1 LKTKTLLNYIVQ
13 EDEAGLR
20 LDKYLSTLEEIS
32 SRSFAQDLIEKK
44 LVFVNQ
50 KNVKSSF
57 SLSLGQQ
64 IDIHLPEVVPS
75 ELVPYDFKLEI
86 IFEDDDLI
94 VINKPSGLVVHP
106 AAGHQQDTLVNALLH
121 HTKNLSMK
129 HEQRPGIVHRID
141 KDTSGLLV
149 VAKNDKAH
157 ENLAQQFKDKT
168 THRVYYALASGQV
181 PRINGICQSYLARHP
196 YDRKRYA
203 SVRENNKVITTFDE
217 DFSYGKW
224 AITHYSKILMAK
236 GYSYLKIKLETGRTH
251 QIRVHMCELGH
262 PLVGDTMYGFSQ
274 KELKH
279 LQINRFFLHAA
290 ELGFA
295 HPRTGE
301 EKLFQVK
308 WPVPDQKFL
317 NSLGFQHESISK

>member
-1 LKTKTLLNYIVQ
+1 MKTNSVLNYIVQ

-50 KNVKSSF
+50 KNVKPSF
-57 SLSLGQQ
+57 SLSAGQK

-75 ELVPYDFKLEI
+75 ELVPYDFPLDI
-86 IFEDDDLI
+86 VFEDNDLI

-149 VAKNDKAH
+149 IAKNDKAH

-168 THRVYYALASGQV
+168 THRVYYALASGQI
-181 PRINGICQSYLARHP
+181 PRLNGVCQSYLARHIS
-196 YDRKRYA
+196 DRKRYA
-203 SVRENNKVITTFDE
+203 SIRENNKIITVFDE
-217 DFSYGKW
+217 DFTSGKW
-224 AITHYSKILMAK
+224 AITHYSKVLQAK
-236 GYSYLKIKLETGRTH
+236 GFSYLKIKLETGRTH
-251 QIRVHMCELGH
+251 QIRVHMSELGH
-262 PLVGDTMYGFSQ
+262 PLVGDTMYGYSQ
-274 KELKH
+274 KELKE
-279 LQINRFFLHAA
+279 LQINRFYLHAA

-308 WPVPDQKFL
+308 WPAADQKFL
-317 NSLGFQHESISK
+317 NSLGFKHESISE

>member
-1 LKTKTLLNYIVQ
+1 MKTNSVLNYIVQ

-20 LDKYLSTLEEIS
+20 LDKYLATLDEIS

-44 LVFVNQ
+44 LVFVNK
-50 KNVKSSF
+50 KNIKASS

-64 IDIHLPEVVPS
+64 IEIHLPEVVPS
-75 ELVPYDFKLEI
+75 ELIPYNFPLDI
-86 IFEDDDLI
+86 VFEDDDLI
-94 VINKPSGLVVHP
+94 VVNKPSGLVVHP

-149 VAKNDKAH
+149 VAKHDKAH

-168 THRVYYALASGQV
+168 TNRVYYALASGQV
-181 PRINGICQSYLARHP
+181 PRLNGTCQSYLARHSS
-196 YDRKRYA
+196 DRKRYC
-203 SVRENNKVITTFDE
+203 SLRENNKVITTFEEGFTD
-217 DFSYGKW
+217 GKW
-224 AITHYSKILMAK
+224 AVTRYSKILQAK
-236 GYSYLKIKLETGRTH
+236 GFSYLKLKLETGRTH
-251 QIRVHMCELGH
+251 QIRVHMSELGH
-262 PLVGDTMYGFSQ
+262 PLVGDTAYGYSH
-274 KELKH
+274 KELRELK
-279 LQINRFFLHAA
+279 ITRFYLHAA
-290 ELGFA
+290 ELGFN

-308 WPVPDQKFL
+308 WPAADQKFL
-317 NSLGFQHESISK
+317 TSLGFQHESISE